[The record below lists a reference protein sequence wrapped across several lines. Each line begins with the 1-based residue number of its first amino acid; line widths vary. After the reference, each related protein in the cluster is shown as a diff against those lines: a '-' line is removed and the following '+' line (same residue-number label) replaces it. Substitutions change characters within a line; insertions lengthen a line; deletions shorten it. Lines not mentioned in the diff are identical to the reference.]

1 MLKEFFM
8 KCKETCHKAKLLYSD
23 WAFLCMFSNDKKKAE
38 VEVCFSLLRKDC
50 HILDKGLHTVP
61 FEKGHGKAFYA
72 EAVSLKKNWKTLLSL
87 STRLSIGAK
96 GSYLLTSAPNPAGQA
111 KRACPTTFI
120 PRMKGW

>member
-8 KCKETCHKAKLLYSD
+8 KCKEACHKAKLLYSD

-72 EAVSLKKNWKTLLSL
+72 EAVSLKKKIGKHSCRCRPGFPLVQRGHIYLRVRPIL
-87 STRLSIGAK
+87 RDRQKEHVLPRLYRG
-96 GSYLLTSAPNPAGQA
+96 
-111 KRACPTTFI
+111 
-120 PRMKGW
+120 